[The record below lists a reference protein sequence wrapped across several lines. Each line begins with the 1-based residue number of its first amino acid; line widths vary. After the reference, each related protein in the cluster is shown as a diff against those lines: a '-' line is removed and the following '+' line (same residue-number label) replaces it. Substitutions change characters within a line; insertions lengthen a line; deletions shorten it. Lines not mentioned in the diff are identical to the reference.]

1 MVQSIAETS
10 EQNKRIRQIIA
21 ALSAQGRHT
30 PPHVIPNPA
39 EIQVLKDPDPPVS
52 VKNYLDEAIG
62 AEARQKTF
70 NRTGDM
76 CNELTHAGI
85 TSISKSEINSGRGKF
100 NGKPWYN
107 VGRGR
112 GRGRSSTDSTTDER
126 TKTHQPQALPTK
138 NASSGTKP
146 KKPLTCWNCQEVG
159 HMQNVCP
166 KVQQKNTQ
174 QHKKQQITT
183 KLANFE
189 VGAQESVFPQ
199 YKTDIINSVC
209 VSGADSNDVVSDSV
223 GPCVRFGDNVVA
235 NIVAESDHETGQMSY
250 VASART
256 AKLSSTDESA
266 VPVMAQVSSTAPVSE
281 SFTIATTANDSST
294 AFPGTAT
301 IIAGVLL
308 NDFYSAE
315 LEVDSAASHNVISTD
330 MYMDIVKKSGKS
342 PPVLKKS
349 CAILRLTDGTL
360 SDKLRGCTNLKVRI
374 ASNDTTKPA
383 LSASVPVFV
392 VDGPNCLLGR
402 PAMKQIMPELYQ
414 NLTEIARKSRE
425 ALHEATV
432 VSRVDTHDPAHT
444 TDTHTT
450 SHTTY
455 NHATSVVEPENPPKL
470 EFKIPDGH
478 ISQAMGEELCKKLCG
493 LYPSVFDGG
502 LGLFKGA
509 EARMHVKPGHE
520 DALKSVGLRPC
531 AKTAY
536 GLQSEVDEKY
546 DEMYDTFWV
555 PIDGR
560 ELFVASQV
568 VPVVNKKKKDKP
580 DGKKNVRLCVNY
592 KNTIND
598 HLLDEPHVFSTCN
611 EQFDKLKG
619 EYRSTIDLSGAFNQI
634 AVPEGFSQKVL
645 AVVTPR
651 GYAIP
656 TRMPFGVKTAPGI
669 WTSNMNKLIHG
680 MGGRKPLKSTA
691 CIVDDVCVTGATPKE
706 HLENLHELIYRLY
719 AAGLKA
725 NMSKCSFYQDE
736 VKFLGKIVDKN
747 GIRLDPATTSAI
759 ENMPSPSNQ
768 GQLQSFLGHMSY
780 IGRHVPDI
788 RLARAPLDALMKTD
802 AKFVWTAEREDAFN
816 KCKKLASNA
825 ATLAHF
831 DPNVPLVLTT
841 DASPVGLGACLA
853 HRVTEN
859 GKSFLKPL
867 SYASCSLKAAERNY
881 AQIDREGLA
890 IYWAVKHYRQYLYG
904 NKFELHTDCS
914 ALVKIFGPKNDLG
927 GCAIGRLNRWAA
939 KLMDYNF
946 TITHIKG
953 KTNKTCDSLSRL
965 PVPPAGELLAP
976 FPTGVGKPVS
986 AASLAG
992 DLSVKC
998 AAVDNIFAAEEI
1010 ILSVSCLA
1018 QLPDPGECEFSI
1030 SKIIGSA
1037 PTVAWDILPLTVK
1050 DVANATRTDGVY
1062 GKLLTAIRA
1071 GELNKEDITLK
1082 PFMSVFDD
1090 LYIEQDVIW
1099 YGSRLVVPTK
1109 QQQRLLEELH
1119 QTHFGVVKMKEVSR
1133 RYFWWPLIGKQIEQL
1148 AHKCSGCRKYRK
1160 KPIPAPLCPWPYS
1173 RRPMERVHIDFCEY
1187 RGKMLLIMVDSFS
1200 KYYWCHIMNNDTT
1213 SSKTLAVLFG
1223 WFCERGFPTTLVS
1236 DNGPQFT
1243 SKEFEER
1250 TKKWGVK
1257 HLLTPPYHPASNGLA
1272 ERAVGTV
1279 KSHLKKMDC
1288 PVTPLELYVNL
1299 QSVLRFHNASP
1310 QSSTDQNPFELMA
1323 KAPIPSLFS
1332 NLQINQKKQEDIRAK
1347 VPKNSLKKFLPED
1360 KVLVYNNHTK
1370 LNSIGIVKETKSNNS
1385 YIVYVEGCDRH
1396 ISGDNMRHITDSDN
1410 NLPDNVLNNDLPDNI
1425 VVSND
1430 LSDNNDNEDT
1440 ISISSNDS
1448 DESDYVPITTTVVN
1462 NNVPRRRYR
1471 NEVQKLRDGLSQV
1484 DPPTR
1489 FRSGRHRVV

>member
-1 MVQSIAETS
+1 M
-10 EQNKRIRQIIA
+10 
-21 ALSAQGRHT
+21 T
-30 PPHVIPNPA
+30 P
-39 EIQVLKDPDPPVS
+39 
-52 VKNYLDEAIG
+52 
-62 AEARQKTF
+62 
-70 NRTGDM
+70 
-76 CNELTHAGI
+76 AGI
-85 TSISKSEINSGRGKF
+85 ASISKSEINTGRG
-100 NGKPWYN
+100 NSHGKPWYSDS
-107 VGRGR
+107 RGR
-112 GRGRSSTDSTTDER
+112 GRGDKPYIATDER
-126 TKTHQPQALPTK
+126 INTHQSQAAPTD
-138 NASSGTKP
+138 NVGRGAKP
-146 KKPLTCWNCQEVG
+146 RRPPTCWNCQEVG
-159 HMQNVCP
+159 HTKYLCP
-166 KVQQKNTQ
+166 KFNNNQQQKNTQ
-174 QHKKQQITT
+174 QHKKQHNSAKHVDFDQFDQGDYQS
-183 KLANFE
+183 KLATFE
-189 VGAQESVFPQ
+189 VLAPGTVFPQ
-199 YKTDIINSVC
+199 YKTDITKILC
-209 VSGADSNDVVSDSV
+209 VSGAGSGDVV
-223 GPCVRFGDNVVA
+223 GPCVSFGDSVVAAVVA
-235 NIVAESDHETGQMSY
+235 NSDHETGQMSY

-256 AKLSSTDESA
+256 AQVSGADESA
-266 VPVMAQVSSTAPVSE
+266 ASVSAQVSGTAPVSE
-281 SFTIATTANDSST
+281 NVSIATAANDSFT
-294 AFPGTAT
+294 AFPRTAT
-301 IIAGVLL
+301 IIAGVVL
-308 NDFYSAE
+308 NDFYNAE

-330 MYMDIVKKSGKS
+330 MYMDIVKKAGNN
-342 PPVLKKS
+342 PPVLNKS
-349 CAILRLTDGTL
+349 GAILRLADGTP
-360 SDKLRGCTNLKVRI
+360 SDKLRGCTNLNVRF
-374 ASNDTTKPA
+374 ATKDKTKLA
-383 LSASVPVFV
+383 LSANVPVFV

-414 NLTEIARKSRE
+414 NLTDMARKSRE
-425 ALHEATV
+425 ALHDAPVIGRVALSSPTIGLPVGTHAAAPTTTHAAIHARAADSDVTAAASAT
-432 VSRVDTHDPAHT
+432 
-444 TDTHTT
+444 
-450 SHTTY
+450 
-455 NHATSVVEPENPPKL
+455 EPENPPKL
-470 EFKIPDGH
+470 EFKIPDGT
-478 ISQAMGEELCKKLCG
+478 ISQSMGEELCKKLCG
-493 LYPSVFDGG
+493 LYPTVFDGG

-520 DALKSVGLRPC
+520 DALRSVGLRPPT
-531 AKTAY
+531 KVAY
-536 GLQSEVDEKY
+536 GLQNEVNVKVDK
-546 DEMYDTFWV
+546 MYDTFWV

-560 ELFVASQV
+560 ELMVASQV
-568 VPVVNKKKKDKP
+568 VPVVKNKNKVKP
-580 DGKKNVRLCVNY
+580 DGKKDVRMCCNY
-592 KNTIND
+592 KSTIND

-619 EYRSTIDLSGAFNQI
+619 EYRTTIDLSGAFNQI

-691 CIVDDVCVTGATPKE
+691 CIVDDVCVTGATPRE
-706 HLENLHELIYRLY
+706 HLENLHEFIYRLY

-725 NMSKCSFYQDE
+725 NLSKCSFYQDE

-759 ENMPSPSNQ
+759 ANMPTPANQ

-780 IGRHVPDI
+780 IGRHVPDV

-802 AKFVWTAEREDAFN
+802 AKFVWTAEREEAFN
-816 KCKKLASNA
+816 TCKKLASNA

-831 DPNVPLVLTT
+831 DHKLPLVLTT

-853 HRVTEN
+853 HRVVEN

-867 SYASCSLKAAERNY
+867 SYASCSLKAAEKNY

-890 IYWAVKHYRQYLYG
+890 VYWAVKYYRQYLYG

-939 KLMDYNF
+939 KLMDYDF
-946 TITHIKG
+946 TIRHIKG
-953 KTNKTCDSLSRL
+953 VANKTCDSLSRL
-965 PVPPAGELLAP
+965 PVPPAGALHAP
-976 FPTGVGKPVS
+976 YPTEVGKPVS

-992 DLSVKC
+992 DLSAKSVS
-998 AAVDNIFAAEEI
+998 AQHVFDAEEMV
-1010 ILSVSCLA
+1010 LSVYCLA

-1037 PTVAWDILPLTVK
+1037 PTAAWDILPVTVK
-1050 DVANATRTDGVY
+1050 DVANATRTDKVY

-1071 GELNKEDITLK
+1071 GILCKEDNDLK
-1082 PFMSVFDD
+1082 PFISVFDD
-1090 LYIEQDVIW
+1090 LYVEQDVIW

-1119 QTHFGVVKMKEVSR
+1119 QTHFGVVKMKEVSINI
-1133 RYFWWPLIGKQIEQL
+1133 FWWPLIGKQIEQL

-1173 RRPMERVHIDFCEY
+1173 RRPMERVHIDYCEY

-1200 KYYWCHIMNNDTT
+1200 KYYWCHIMNQDTT
-1213 SSKTLAVLFG
+1213 ANKTLAVLYG

-1243 SKEFEER
+1243 AKEFEDR
-1250 TKKWGVK
+1250 MKNWGVK

-1288 PVTPLELYVNL
+1288 PITPVEFYVNV

-1310 QSSTDQNPFELMA
+1310 QSSTDQNPFELMV

-1332 NLQINQKKQEDIRAK
+1332 NLQLNQKKQEGIRA
-1347 VPKNSLKKFLPED
+1347 VLPKNRLKKFLPED
-1360 KVLVYNNHTK
+1360 KVLVYSNHTK
-1370 LNSIGIVKETKSNNS
+1370 LNSSGVVKEVKSNNS

-1396 ISGDNMRHITDSDN
+1396 NKWR
-1410 NLPDNVLNNDLPDNI
+1410 
-1425 VVSND
+1425 
-1430 LSDNNDNEDT
+1430 
-1440 ISISSNDS
+1440 
-1448 DESDYVPITTTVVN
+1448 
-1462 NNVPRRRYR
+1462 
-1471 NEVQKLRDGLSQV
+1471 
-1484 DPPTR
+1484 
-1489 FRSGRHRVV
+1489 